1 MPAVREPI
9 RHFLLQSILLHNVF
23 FVNRLLICKN
33 TVQQIRLEHGA
44 AAATGNFSGVASYCD
59 ARPGAG
65 RFDQSQTVQFT

>member
-44 AAATGNFSGVASYCD
+44 AAATGNFSGVAS
-59 ARPGAG
+59 
-65 RFDQSQTVQFT
+65 